1 VFGAAI
7 AVAVIGFTLK
17 AIAAQSA
24 GWFLVPLAA
33 VACLWHVRAHSIAA
47 GANDPPRR
55 LAMISNI
62 LLIAALIF
70 QLDYTPGYNCAWDT
84 LSGVEW
90 RLGWASEMGC
100 ILLAGWPAI
109 IIDLLL
115 YIPVGATWLK
125 LQAAP
130 ARRLV

>member
-1 VFGAAI
+1 LLGAAI
-7 AVAVIGFTLK
+7 AVALVGFVLK

-33 VACLWHVRAHSIAA
+33 VACLWHIRAHSIAA
-47 GANDPPRR
+47 GADDPPRR
-55 LAMISNI
+55 LAAISNI

-109 IIDLLL
+109 VVDLLL

>member
-1 VFGAAI
+1 MLGTAI
-7 AVAVIGFTLK
+7 SVALIGFVLK

-33 VACLWHVRAHSIAA
+33 VACLWHIRVHTTVAR
-47 GANDPPRR
+47 NPNPPRR
-55 LAMISNI
+55 MVALSNVF
-62 LLIAALIF
+62 LIGALIL

-109 IIDLLL
+109 IIDVLL
-115 YIPVGATWLK
+115 YVPVGITWLR
-125 LQAAP
+125 LQGGSVAGHI
-130 ARRLV
+130 